1 MIFPDIYTSVLIAKT
16 RYYVWQFKDNPQ
28 AAAFALEDYKK
39 GLRSMRSNLLDPAPS
54 YFKDDR
60 ITFI

>member
-1 MIFPDIYTSVLIAKT
+1 MDENIPWKIIDKY
-16 RYYVWQFKDNPQ
+16 FKDNPQ